1 MMNCSRDNAVRD
13 NLRYSTH
20 ELGDDGWDTN
30 ADSVLFVP
38 GGVSFHLVKLF
49 PMNIYCTQIM
59 ILMTDACN
67 KKTVRNLGES

>member
-30 ADSVLFVP
+30 ADSFFFRSWW
-38 GGVSFHLVKLF
+38 GFVSFGEAIS
-49 PMNIYCTQIM
+49 MNIY
-59 ILMTDACN
+59 
-67 KKTVRNLGES
+67 

>member
-30 ADSVLFVP
+30 ADSLLFVP

-49 PMNIYCTQIM
+49 PMNIY
-59 ILMTDACN
+59 
-67 KKTVRNLGES
+67 